1 MSIPLKPQCNN
12 MISMRSFHK
21 ASIFRL
27 DPSLV
32 ERTSKQRRK
41 NIIMRSLPLRHA
53 PVMLIGARCYWSLA
67 RDAPAGALYVLGVGS
82 ALEQCAREARSS
94 LTAPRSFQNEVLR
107 CARVP
112 PVLSHLSDVPG
123 VGRVFMRDVSSTGR
137 VLSLRHR

>member
-21 ASIFRL
+21 DSIFRL

-53 PVMLIGARCYWSLA
+53 PVMLIGARCDWSAAAALA
-67 RDAPAGALYVLGVGS
+67 SDAPMAHYMCFAS
-82 ALEQCAREARSS
+82 R
-94 LTAPRSFQNEVLR
+94 LTAVFSLRSLQNEALFS
-107 CARVP
+107 ARVP
-112 PVLSHLSDVPG
+112 AVLSRLSDVPS
-123 VGRVFMRDVSSTGR
+123 VRRVFVCDVSSTGR
-137 VLSLRHR
+137 VLPLRHR